1 MQELCSAYARAGG
14 CMWGCRAPLGP
25 TPHRGGKRGGSPRL
39 TIFTATFTK
48 IIPLR
53 LPGSAKRCD
62 ELFTGTPRAPS
73 IILPEGSGGLRVC
86 IILSPDLDPAEVGSP
101 LET

>member
-1 MQELCSAYARAGG
+1 MSIPAR
-14 CMWGCRAPLGP
+14 
-25 TPHRGGKRGGSPRL
+25 TRGRGGSDGVAAPHWGPHPIGGQKGGGNPRL
-39 TIFTATFTK
+39 TIFAGIFTK

-62 ELFTGTPRAPS
+62 ELFPGTPRAPS
-73 IILPEGSGGLRVC
+73 IILPRGSGGLRVC
-86 IILSPDLDPAEVGSP
+86 IILAPEVDPAGVGSS

>member
-1 MQELCSAYARAGG
+1 MKIFAG
-14 CMWGCRAPLGP
+14 
-25 TPHRGGKRGGSPRL
+25 
-39 TIFTATFTK
+39 IFTK

-62 ELFTGTPRAPS
+62 ELFTGTPLAPS
-73 IILPEGSGGLRVC
+73 IILPDGSGGLRVG
-86 IILSPDLDPAEVGSP
+86 IILAPDLDPAGVGSC